1 MDYNVHRTTRRCAT
15 TGRTLEEGEEF
26 FTALFVEG
34 PDLVRKDYSRE
45 AWQGPPEGTL
55 GWWKAR
61 VPRKE
66 DNKAKLAPDEVL
78 LQLFHELEEQPHKQ
92 DLRFVLALLL
102 VRRRILK
109 WEDPQQTDDGHEV
122 LVLSCPRDGGTYRV
136 AAEVP
141 DDARAAE
148 IQDELARLLFADA
161 A

>member
-1 MDYNVHRTTRRCAT
+1 MDYAINRSTRRCCT
-15 TGRTLEEGEEF
+15 SGRVLAEGEEF
-26 FTALFVEG
+26 YTALFVEG
-34 PDLVRKDYSRE
+34 AELVRRDYAKES
-45 AWQGPPEGTL
+45 WTSPPEGAL

-61 VPRKE
+61 VPRRE
-66 DNKAKLAPDEVL
+66 ENKARLAPDEVL
-78 LQLFHELEEQPHKQ
+78 LQLFHELAEQPDKQ

-102 VRRRILK
+102 VRRRLFK
-109 WEDPQQTDDGHEV
+109 WEEPETNNDGQEV

-148 IQDELARLLFADA
+148 IQDELAQLLFADA

>member
-1 MDYNVHRTTRRCAT
+1 MDYNIHRTTRRCAS
-15 TGRTLEEGEEF
+15 TGRALEEGEEF

-34 PDLVRKDYSRE
+34 AELVRKDYARE

-61 VPRKE
+61 IPRKE
-66 DNKAKLAPDEVL
+66 DTKARLAPDEVL
-78 LQLFHELEEQPHKQ
+78 LQLFHELEEQPQKQ

-102 VRRRILK
+102 VRRRLLK
-109 WEDPQQTDDGHEV
+109 WEEPERNDDGHEV
-122 LVLSCPRDGGTYRV
+122 LVLSCPRDGGIYRV

>member
-1 MDYNVHRTTRRCAT
+1 MDYAVNRSARRCAVS
-15 TGRTLEEGEEF
+15 GRVLEEGETF
-26 FTALFVEG
+26 YTALFVEG
-34 PDLVRKDYSRE
+34 ADLVRRDYGRE
-45 AWQGPPEGTL
+45 CWKSPPENAL

-66 DNKAKLAPDEVL
+66 ESKTRLAPDEVL
-78 LQLFHELEEQPHKQ
+78 LQLFHELAEQPEKQ

-102 VRRRILK
+102 VRRRLLK
-109 WEDPQQTDDGHEV
+109 WEDPEKNADDQEV

-141 DDARAAE
+141 SDARAAE